1 MVHAGIDEAKEYTVP
16 EGCPVCAADLP
27 IRISDKG
34 PTAVCLHCGYIGKA
48 KLTLT
53 WRGLVLEHG
62 GAKA

>member
-1 MVHAGIDEAKEYTVP
+1 MVHARTEESKEYTVP
-16 EGCPVCAADLP
+16 EGCPICAADLP

-34 PTAVCLHCGYIGKA
+34 PAAVCLHCGYIGKP

-53 WRGLVLEHG
+53 YRGLVLEHG